1 MDDKYDVII
10 IGSGPAG
17 LSAGIYT
24 ARDKLKTLL
33 IEKGIIGGKIT
44 EAELVDNFPGYPEG
58 VSGLELT
65 RKMHQ
70 QAMKFGLKEL
80 YAEVVSIE
88 IGNEHKVV
96 KTNAGDFITRAL
108 IVAGGSDW
116 AKLGVPGEK
125 ELIGRGVSY
134 CSTCDAPFFADKRVA
149 VIGGGNTALFEAI
162 HLAKFAAKVTVIHR
176 RNEFRAFIA
185 VQEKIY
191 AVPKIKFLMSTEVEA
206 IEGTD
211 IVRQL
216 RLKQT
221 DGDKKST
228 LEVDGIFI
236 AVGLT
241 PNTDYLKEVLPL
253 DEQGRI
259 IVDSE
264 MRTKIVAIY
273 AVGDIRSKSIRQTI
287 AAAGDGAVA
296 AITAKKDIEQ

>member
-149 VIGGGNTALFEAI
+149 VTLHFSPISAL
-162 HLAKFAAKVTVIHR
+162 
-176 RNEFRAFIA
+176 
-185 VQEKIY
+185 
-191 AVPKIKFLMSTEVEA
+191 P
-206 IEGTD
+206 
-211 IVRQL
+211 
-216 RLKQT
+216 
-221 DGDKKST
+221 
-228 LEVDGIFI
+228 
-236 AVGLT
+236 
-241 PNTDYLKEVLPL
+241 
-253 DEQGRI
+253 
-259 IVDSE
+259 
-264 MRTKIVAIY
+264 
-273 AVGDIRSKSIRQTI
+273 
-287 AAAGDGAVA
+287 
-296 AITAKKDIEQ
+296 

>member
-1 MDDKYDVII
+1 
-10 IGSGPAG
+10 
-17 LSAGIYT
+17 
-24 ARDKLKTLL
+24 
-33 IEKGIIGGKIT
+33 
-44 EAELVDNFPGYPEG
+44 
-58 VSGLELT
+58 
-65 RKMHQ
+65 
-70 QAMKFGLKEL
+70 
-80 YAEVVSIE
+80 
-88 IGNEHKVV
+88 
-96 KTNAGDFITRAL
+96 
-108 IVAGGSDW
+108 
-116 AKLGVPGEK
+116 
-125 ELIGRGVSY
+125 
-134 CSTCDAPFFADKRVA
+134 
-149 VIGGGNTALFEAI
+149 
-162 HLAKFAAKVTVIHR
+162 
-176 RNEFRAFIA
+176 
-185 VQEKIY
+185 
-191 AVPKIKFLMSTEVEA
+191 MSTEVEA

-228 LEVDGIFI
+228 LEVDGVFI
-236 AVGLT
+236 AVGLK

>member
-88 IGNEHKVV
+88 IGNERKVV
-96 KTNAGDFITRAL
+96 KTTAGDFITRAL

-228 LEVDGIFI
+228 LEVDGVFI
-236 AVGLT
+236 AVGLK